1 MTGLTRVFLILRI
14 ACCAMALLSLA
25 SVEVFAQGAGHRVS
39 SNQVTIRG
47 QSHWQNWEFPQGTVV
62 ISPTGEVRA
71 QRIEKNT
78 NAVFSIADYL
88 RFNPPAS
95 LGSIDPEQIVLADAI
110 KGGSNLAD
118 VVNVFDGDISTYWQ
132 PAEPRGDS
140 ELASQW
146 WFVVD
151 LGRLVLAKKLV
162 VRFVE
167 EGAGDPFLQFEVL
180 VSDGLKPARLSGGDT
195 PAFKT
200 VLRTLKKNKS
210 QRVFEIDLTNQESN
224 IEAAPVRFVQLLVT
238 GTDGAL
244 GAEVTAAEYDELD
257 AGLRGA
263 IQYSKRQPDGREVPV
278 ERELYEAL
286 AVERQGAVRYFRRE
300 VPRLAELEVWSQGD
314 ELVAGIFARG
324 GTVTTTATQ
333 PLALR
338 NFLDGDLESKN
349 RIFYGVSSAV
359 ANPDL
364 EIVFDL
370 GSFYW
375 IDTYRLA
382 YNSGLFPSYRIDF
395 SDGSFAP
402 DGSLQWTTKA
412 SLGSRPS
419 TRYEGEEFE
428 PIKARYGRFQWRL
441 DPIGARTADI
451 AELQFYG
458 EGFQPEI
465 SLKSDLIRL
474 GGSRNLLSIEWDADT
489 PPGTRVEIQT
499 RTGSE
504 LGENLHYFKK
514 DGTEVTESEYGK
526 LLSLFK
532 GEIVAEQV
540 PGNDWSDFSEP
551 YENPAGSPISSPSPR
566 EFLTVRATLI
576 SDNPDVSPVLR
587 SINLNFSSPVAQS
600 LVGEISPFQVDELG
614 VRTPFSFYVRPQF
627 DRNDPGFDELL
638 LVAPANMELNLIDL
652 LGGSVAAFAADGAL
666 SAIGGVEVVPTGR
679 DSLHLRFAE
688 ITPNS
693 NMEVLR
699 LDFETSLFVTGA
711 VLQASLRNSNEA
723 GGGTWQRID
732 SGDALSQIISNTTT
746 VVSSVANNSLLTD
759 VQVSPAVFTPNGD
772 AINDQVEF
780 TFNVVRVGDDSPVA
794 ATIYDFSGQQ
804 VRRVTERRAF
814 STGEY
819 AIAWDGRSDAGKMVP
834 PGIYFVQLEIQT
846 DIEGANVKDKAVLRT
861 VAVTY

>member
-1 MTGLTRVFLILRI
+1 MTGFTRLYLAVRI
-14 ACCAMALLSLA
+14 AGVILFALGSA
-25 SVEVFAQGAGHRVS
+25 SVFAQGAGHRLG
-39 SNQVTIRG
+39 SNQVTISGRA
-47 QSHWQNWEFPQGTVV
+47 QWQNWEFPDGTLV
-62 ISPTGEVRA
+62 ISPTGEVQA
-71 QRIEKNT
+71 QRIKKNT
-78 NAVFSIADYL
+78 NAVFGIVDYL
-88 RFNPPAS
+88 SFNPPAS
-95 LGSIDPEQIVLADAI
+95 LGGIDPEEIVLADAI
-110 KGGSNLAD
+110 QGDSNVED
-118 VVNVFDGDISTYWQ
+118 VVNVFDGDISTYWE

-151 LGRLVLAKKLV
+151 LGRLVLAKQLV

-167 EGAGDPFLQFEVL
+167 EGVGDPFLQFEVL

-210 QRVFEIDLTNQESN
+210 QRVFEIDLTNQQPS
-224 IEAAPVRFVQLLVT
+224 IEAAPVRFVQVLVT

-244 GAEVTAAEYDELD
+244 GAEITQVEYEALD
-257 AGLRGA
+257 TELRGA

-286 AVERQGAVRYFRRE
+286 AAERQGTVRYFRRE
-300 VPRLAELEVWSQGD
+300 VPRLAELEVWSEGD
-314 ELVAGIFARG
+314 ELIAGIFARG

-338 NFLDGDLESKN
+338 NFIDGDLESKN

-364 EIVFDL
+364 ELVFDL

-395 SDGSFAP
+395 SDGSLAP

-412 SLGSRPS
+412 SLGTRAS
-419 TRYEGEEFE
+419 TRYEGAAFE
-428 PIKARYGRFQWRL
+428 PIKARYGRFQWTL

-458 EGFQPEI
+458 EGFQPEV

-489 PPGTRVEIQT
+489 PPGTKVEIQT

-504 LGENLHYFKK
+504 LGENLHYFKN

-526 LLSLFK
+526 LLSLFR
-532 GEIVAEQV
+532 GDIVAEQV

-551 YENPAGSPISSPSPR
+551 YENALGSPISSPSPR

-576 SDNPDVSPVLR
+576 SDNADVSPTLR
-587 SINLNFSSPVAQS
+587 SIRLNFSSPVAQS
-600 LVGEISPFQVDELG
+600 IVGEISPFQVEELG

-627 DRNDPGFDELL
+627 DRSDPGFDELL
-638 LVAPANMELNLIDL
+638 LVAPSNMELNLVDIF
-652 LGGSVAAFAADGAL
+652 GGGEEDFDENGGGMFALQD
-666 SAIGGVEVVPTGR
+666 VEVLPTGR
-679 DSLHLRFAE
+679 DSLHLRFAD
-688 ITPNS
+688 ISPNDGT
-693 NMEVLR
+693 EVLR
-699 LDFETSLFVTGA
+699 LDFETALFVTGV
-711 VLQASLRNSNEA
+711 VLQASLRNSSEA
-723 GGGTWQRID
+723 EGGTWQRID
-732 SGDALSQIISNTTT
+732 SGDALSQIVSNTTT

-759 VQVSPAVFTPNGD
+759 VQVIPAVFSPNGD
-772 AINDQVEF
+772 AVNDQVVF
-780 TFNVVRVGDDSPVA
+780 AFNVVRVGDDSPVT
-794 ATIYDFSGQQ
+794 ATVYDFSGRQ
-804 VRRVTERRAF
+804 VRRVTEQRLF

-819 AIAWDGRSDAGKMVP
+819 SMAWDGRNDGGTMVP
-834 PGIYFVQLEIQT
+834 PGIYFVKLEIQT
-846 DIEGANVKDKAVLRT
+846 DIEGANVKDEAVLRT

>member
-1 MTGLTRVFLILRI
+1 MTGLTRVFLAVCITYSGT
-14 ACCAMALLSLA
+14 ALSLFGPA
-25 SVEVFAQGAGHRVS
+25 KVLAQGTGHRVGN
-39 SNQVTIRG
+39 NQVAINGR
-47 QSHWQNWEFPQGTVV
+47 SHWENWEFPQGTLV
-62 ISPTGEVRA
+62 ISPTGEVQT

-78 NAVFSIADYL
+78 NAVFDIVDYL
-88 RFNPPAS
+88 RFSPPAG
-95 LGSIDPEQIVLADAI
+95 LGGIEPENIVLADAI
-110 KGGSNLAD
+110 KGGSNLED
-118 VVNVFDGDISTYWQ
+118 VVNVFDGDMSTYWQ

-140 ELASQW
+140 ELAAQW

-151 LGRLVLAKKLV
+151 LGRMVLAKTLV
-162 VRFVE
+162 VRFAE
-167 EGAGDPFLQFEVL
+167 EGMGDPFLQFEVL
-180 VSDGLKPARLSGGDT
+180 VSDGLKPARLSGGNT

-210 QRVFEIDLTNQESN
+210 QRVFKIDLTNQQPS
-224 IEAAPVRFVQLLVT
+224 IGAAPVRFVQMLVT
-238 GTDGAL
+238 GTDGSL
-244 GAEVTAAEYDELD
+244 GAEITAAEYDALEAD
-257 AGLRGA
+257 LRGA

-278 ERELYEAL
+278 KQDLFEAL
-286 AVERQGAVRYFRRE
+286 DAERQGTVRYFRRE
-300 VPRLAELEVWSQGD
+300 IPRLAELEVWNEGD

-324 GTVTTTATQ
+324 GTIKTTATQ

-338 NFLDGDLESKN
+338 NFIDGDLESKN

-412 SLGSRPS
+412 SLSARPS
-419 TRYEGEEFE
+419 TLYEGEEFA
-428 PIKARYGRFQWRL
+428 PIKARFGRFQWTL

-458 EGFQPEI
+458 AGFQPEV

-489 PPGTRVEIQT
+489 PPGTKVLIQT

-532 GEIVAEQV
+532 GDIVSEQV

-551 YENPAGSPISSPSPR
+551 YEDPQGSPISSPSPR
-566 EFLTVRATLI
+566 EFLTVRATLVSDDPDI
-576 SDNPDVSPVLR
+576 SPALR
-587 SINLNFSSPVAQS
+587 SIRLNFSSPVAQS

-614 VRTPFSFYVRPQF
+614 VKTPFSFYVRPKF
-627 DRNDPGFDELL
+627 DRSDPGFDELL
-638 LVAPANMELNLIDL
+638 LVAPSNMELNLVDL
-652 LGGSVAAFAADGAL
+652 FGGREEDFADGGSL
-666 SAIGGVEVVPTGR
+666 SALQDVEVMPTGR
-679 DSLHLRFAE
+679 DSLHVRFSQ
-688 ITPNS
+688 IVPNG
-693 NMEVLR
+693 NTEVLR

-711 VLQASLRNSNEA
+711 VLQASLRNSAEV

-732 SGDALSQIISNTTT
+732 SGDALSQVIGNTTT

-759 VQVSPAVFTPNGD
+759 VVVSPAVFSPNGD
-772 AINDQVEF
+772 AINDRVTF
-780 TFNVVRVGDDSPVA
+780 AFNVVRVGDDSPVA
-794 ATIYDFSGQQ
+794 ATIYDLSGRL
-804 VRRVTERRAF
+804 VRQITEQRTF

-819 AIAWDGRSDAGKMVP
+819 AIAWDGRNDGGKMVQ
-834 PGIYFVQLEIQT
+834 PGVYFVRLEVQT
-846 DIEGANVKDKAVLRT
+846 DTEGANIKDEAVLRT

>member
-1 MTGLTRVFLILRI
+1 MTGFTRVYLAVATVGLILL
-14 ACCAMALLSLA
+14 ALGAA
-25 SVEVFAQGAGHRVS
+25 SVFAQGAGHRVG
-39 SNQVTIRG
+39 SNQVTISGRS
-47 QSHWQNWEFPQGTVV
+47 QWQNWDFPQGTLV
-62 ISPTGEVRA
+62 ISPTGEVQT
-71 QRIEKNT
+71 QRIKKNT
-78 NAVFSIADYL
+78 NAVFGIVDYL
-88 RFNPPAS
+88 SFNPPVS
-95 LGSIDPEQIVLADAI
+95 LGGIEPEEIVLADAI
-110 KGGSNLAD
+110 KGDSNVED
-118 VVNVFDGDISTYWQ
+118 VVNVFDGDISTYWE

-140 ELASQW
+140 ELAAQW

-151 LGRLVLAKKLV
+151 LGRLVLAKQLV

-210 QRVFEIDLTNQESN
+210 QRVFEIDLTNQQPS

-244 GAEVTAAEYDELD
+244 AAEITQAEYEALD

-286 AVERQGAVRYFRRE
+286 EAERQGTVRYFRRE
-300 VPRLAELEVWSQGD
+300 VPRLAELEVWNEGD
-314 ELVAGIFARG
+314 ELVSGIFARG

-338 NFLDGDLESKN
+338 NFIDGDLESKN

-364 EIVFDL
+364 ELVFDL

-375 IDTYRLA
+375 VDTYRLA

-395 SDGSFAP
+395 SDGSLAP

-412 SLGSRPS
+412 SLGTRASS
-419 TRYEGEEFE
+419 RYEGSGFE
-428 PIKARYGRFQWRL
+428 PIKARYGRFQWTL

-458 EGFQPEI
+458 EGFQPEV

-504 LGENLHYFKK
+504 LGENFHYFKN

-532 GEIVAEQV
+532 GDIVAEQV
-540 PGNDWSDFSEP
+540 PGNDWSNFSEP
-551 YENPAGSPISSPSPR
+551 YENSLGSPVNSPSPR

-576 SDNPDVSPVLR
+576 SDDPDISPTLR
-587 SINLNFSSPVAQS
+587 SIRLNFSSPVAQS

-627 DRNDPGFDELL
+627 DRSDPGFDELL
-638 LVAPANMELNLIDL
+638 LVVPSNMELNLVDL
-652 LGGSVAAFAADGAL
+652 FGGGEGDFDENGGGMSAL
-666 SAIGGVEVVPTGR
+666 EEVEILPTGR
-679 DSLHLRFAE
+679 DSLYLRFAE
-688 ITPNS
+688 IRPNDGT
-693 NMEVLR
+693 EVLR
-699 LDFETSLFVTGA
+699 LDFETSLFVTGV
-711 VLQASLRNSNEA
+711 VLQASLRNSSEA
-723 GGGTWQRID
+723 EGGTWQRID
-732 SGDALSQIISNTTT
+732 SGDALSQIVSNTTT

-759 VQVSPAVFTPNGD
+759 VQVTPAVFSPNGD
-772 AINDQVEF
+772 AINDQVVF
-780 TFNVVRVGDDSPVA
+780 AFNVVRVGDDSPVA
-794 ATIYDFSGQQ
+794 ATIYDFSGRQ
-804 VRRVTERRAF
+804 VRRVTEQRLF
-814 STGEY
+814 STGQY
-819 AIAWDGRSDAGKMVP
+819 SIAWDGLNDGGAMVP
-834 PGIYFVQLEIQT
+834 PGLYFVKLEIQT
-846 DIEGANVKDKAVLRT
+846 DIEGANVKDQTVLRT